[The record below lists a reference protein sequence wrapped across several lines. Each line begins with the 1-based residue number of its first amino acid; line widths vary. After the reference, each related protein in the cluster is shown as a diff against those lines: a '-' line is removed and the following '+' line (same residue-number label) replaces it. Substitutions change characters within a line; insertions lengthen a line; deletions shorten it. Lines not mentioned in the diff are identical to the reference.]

1 MRPSATRFSPLVIN
15 WLQNVGDFLE
25 GELAG
30 GAVGEF
36 DEQVT
41 DGGGAADDAA
51 ERGTGRREGRPMADR
66 SGWKI
71 GGSRCKIK
79 MSSGC
84 LVNESV
90 SQINEFCRLVKTPEL
105 GMVESAQAV
114 VASGYVTETI
124 DVVSEDVHEFFK
136 QFLQVER

>member
-1 MRPSATRFSPLVIN
+1 MRPSATRFYPLVIN
-15 WLQNVGDFLE
+15 WLQDVGDFLE

-51 ERGTGRREGRPMADR
+51 ERCAGWREGRPMADR

-71 GGSRCKIK
+71 GGSRCKIN

-90 SQINEFCRLVKTPEL
+90 SQVNESVSQVNESGCHVDEFCRLVKAPEL
-105 GMVESAQAV
+105 RAVESAQAV
-114 VASGYVTETI
+114 VAAGYVTET
-124 DVVSEDVHEFFK
+124 V
-136 QFLQVER
+136 

>member
-1 MRPSATRFSPLVIN
+1 MIEVIEVIEG
-15 WLQNVGDFLE
+15 LEDVGDFLE
-25 GELAG
+25 GEFAG
-30 GAVGEF
+30 GAVGEL

-51 ERGTGRREGRPMADR
+51 ERCSGRREGRPMADR

-71 GGSRCKIK
+71 GGSRWKIN

-90 SQINEFCRLVKTPEL
+90 SQVNESVSQVDEFCRLVKAPEL
-105 GMVESAQAV
+105 GAV
-114 VASGYVTETI
+114 
-124 DVVSEDVHEFFK
+124 
-136 QFLQVER
+136 